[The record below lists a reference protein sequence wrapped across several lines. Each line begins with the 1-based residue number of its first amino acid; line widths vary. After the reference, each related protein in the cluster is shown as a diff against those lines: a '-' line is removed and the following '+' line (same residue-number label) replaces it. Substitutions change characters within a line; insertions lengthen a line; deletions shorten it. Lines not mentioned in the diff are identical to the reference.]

1 MGNYNNKIYVKMFFY
16 FIITTVITFS
26 TVLDTID
33 ASHINNMTVFEWIKM
48 VLKSIIPSLVTIK
61 AFVDPTAN
69 EITNNPE
76 QSNTD
81 K

>member
-1 MGNYNNKIYVKMFFY
+1 MGNYNNKTYIKMLFY

-33 ASHINNMTVFEWIKM
+33 ESHINNITVFEWVKM

-69 EITNNPE
+69 EITNNSE

>member
-1 MGNYNNKIYVKMFFY
+1 MGNYNNKIYIKMFFY

-33 ASHINNMTVFEWIKM
+33 SSHINSMTTFEWVKL
-48 VLKSIIPSLVTIK
+48 VLKSVIPSLVTIK
-61 AFVDPTAN
+61 AFVDPSFN
-69 EITNNPE
+69 EVPNNSIQPDTN
-76 QSNTD
+76 

>member
-1 MGNYNNKIYVKMFFY
+1 MTNYNNKIYVKMFFY

-33 ASHINNMTVFEWIKM
+33 ATHINSMTAFEWVKM
-48 VLKSIIPSLVTIK
+48 ILKSVIPSLVTIK
-61 AFVDPTAN
+61 AFVDPSAN
-69 EITNNPE
+69 EVTNNST
-76 QSNTD
+76 QSDTN

>member
-1 MGNYNNKIYVKMFFY
+1 MCNYNNKTYIKMFFY

-33 ASHINNMTVFEWIKM
+33 ATHINSMTAFEWVKM

-61 AFVDPTAN
+61 AFVDPSAN
-69 EITNNPE
+69 EIIENTN